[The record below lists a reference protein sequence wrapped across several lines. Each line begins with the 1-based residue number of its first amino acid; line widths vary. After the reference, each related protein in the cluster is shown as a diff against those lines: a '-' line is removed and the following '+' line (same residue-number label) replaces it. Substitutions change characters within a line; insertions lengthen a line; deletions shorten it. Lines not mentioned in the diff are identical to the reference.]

1 MGMWYRAVRSVAS
14 GALNV
19 LLTREAFGLSHLPA
33 EGGIIVAANHGS
45 FWDPPVLGIVIPRPL
60 RYMTRASFF
69 SVPLFGALIRSL
81 GAFPVRKG
89 TADLSG
95 LRAAEAALA
104 RGDTDAA
111 LAGFERAAGMLHAPD
126 TEMGLVRTQMQAG
139 QYRRALAFA
148 AHTAGAHLEAPA
160 ASALYAWLLQ
170 VGGQEA
176 YARQVLDAAA
186 KRSAG
191 NEVLGA
197 TQRAFAATRVASGL
211 LLERPHRMAPYPLPT
226 PLASNAR
233 AIASAVLLGDGRF
246 ALAPSAGLAAGRRL
260 WVRNGIGRTSPA
272 AVDRSFAESGLA
284 LLVLEQPLPGP
295 AQFAQ
300 FAIAPRDPFAGSPG
314 FVVDHAASADAAPQW
329 PLLHAGF
336 FAAGVA
342 GSNRPLGIETSAGS
356 AGAAVF
362 DAGGRWAGIALPG
375 SRWVPLSQL
384 RGLLGDMLPAAL
396 VGDAGALSRIGAD
409 EVYERSLT
417 VVLQVLVEP

>member
-1 MGMWYRAVRSVAS
+1 MKILRRLRAALLCALAVGAPCLAADAPRSAAS
-14 GALNV
+14 ITDFRV
-19 LLTREAFGLSHLPA
+19 E
-33 EGGIIVAANHGS
+33 
-45 FWDPPVLGIVIPRPL
+45 DPVL
-60 RYMTRASFF
+60 MKERAAQ
-69 SVPLFGALIRSL
+69 L
-81 GAFPVRKG
+81 
-89 TADLSG
+89 D
-95 LRAAEAALA
+95 AAEAALA
-104 RGDTDAA
+104 RGDTEAA

-126 TEMGLVRTQMQAG
+126 TEMGLVRSQMQAG

-160 ASALYAWLLQ
+160 ASALYAWLLR

-186 KRSAG
+186 QRSAG

-197 TQRAFAATRVASGL
+197 TQHAFAATNVASGV

-226 PLASNAR
+226 PLAPNAR
-233 AIASAVLLGDGRF
+233 ALASAVLLGDGRF

-260 WVRNGIGRTSPA
+260 WVRNGMGRTSA
-272 AVDRSFAESGLA
+272 ATLDRTFPESGLA
-284 LLVLEQPLPGP
+284 LLVLEQPLPSP
-295 AQFAQ
+295 TQ

-314 FVVDHAASADAAPQW
+314 FVVDHAASADATPQW

-336 FAAGVA
+336 FAAGA
-342 GSNRPLGIETSAGS
+342 ASGNRPLGIETSAGS

-375 SRWVPLSQL
+375 SRCVTLSQL
-384 RGLLGDMLPAAL
+384 RGLLGDVLPAPLA
-396 VGDAGALSRIGAD
+396 GDAGAPARIGAD